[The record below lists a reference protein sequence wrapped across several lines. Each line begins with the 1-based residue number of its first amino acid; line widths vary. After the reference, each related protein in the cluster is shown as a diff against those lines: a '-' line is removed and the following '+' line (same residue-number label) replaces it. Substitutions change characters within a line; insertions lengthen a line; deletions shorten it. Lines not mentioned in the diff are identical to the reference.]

1 MFRGVTPT
9 YTFIAPDG
17 LDMRQAR
24 QVWVTFATP
33 DEREILTKTGDDV
46 TITEH
51 TVQVYLTQ
59 NETLRFPTRDVKVQL
74 NWIYQDGLKVKRASS
89 NKFIIKT
96 ENNLKNEV
104 LYAD

>member
-17 LDMRQAR
+17 LDMTLAK
-24 QVWVTFATP
+24 QVWVTFSTP
-33 DEREILTKTGDDV
+33 DEREILTKTGNNV

-59 NETLRFPTRDVKVQL
+59 NETLRFPTSKVKVQL
-74 NWIYQDGLKVKRASS
+74 NWIYQDGLKEKRASS
-89 NKFIIKT
+89 NKFVINT